1 MRRTS
6 LLVGLIAG
14 AILGA
19 VGTAYCIDPVIQ
31 AVLHNRHHPHQVL
44 QAGGSDRYED
54 YVMCTGAASV
64 NPKTP
69 TDGVWLLDYRGGK
82 LLATVIDRN
91 SGRITGWADL
101 DLPTEFGIPPKQ
113 NVHFMMTTGTIAQGQ
128 SALYVAETN
137 SGKFGVYTLGA
148 DATGTNLAIRRHDLT
163 TFRKK

>member
-1 MRRTS
+1 MRMS
-6 LLVGLIAG
+6 GLMFGLIGGVA
-14 AILGA
+14 LGA
-19 VGTAYCIDPVIQ
+19 VGTAFCIGPIQQ
-31 AVLHNRHHPHQVL
+31 AVFHNNHHPQNLL

-54 YVMCTGAASV
+54 YVMCTGSASV

-91 SGRITGWADL
+91 SGKITAWADL

-137 SGKFGVYTLGA
+137 SGKFGVYTLGT
-148 DATGTNLAIRRHDLT
+148 DALGTSLAIRRHDLT